1 MKTSY
6 SSQSKIKIKLREVV
20 YIKRRGRR
28 MIRSFG
34 SISVIQLRIFLPF
47 LENIRLLRNTN
58 PSMVFKVELRSMRSS
73 GENSLKKERYLNKWN
88 EAKSRLLW
96 KRNSRH
102 NWFPHSRGRCTD
114 WVVVC
119 RRSRVLFISCLIIR
133 TAPESFRFSHEAAAV
148 PTHCWLFFLFL
159 FLFFKAQLQ
168 HKRNRNAKYLKKKRT
183 WECFYYFP
191 VRRNG
196 RRRFYALCRPPV
208 KSLTIPPHFFILK
221 LDIDQQYLVH
231 WYS

>member
-73 GENSLKKERYLNKWN
+73 WENSLKKERYLNK
-88 EAKSRLLW
+88 
-96 KRNSRH
+96 
-102 NWFPHSRGRCTD
+102 
-114 WVVVC
+114 
-119 RRSRVLFISCLIIR
+119 
-133 TAPESFRFSHEAAAV
+133 
-148 PTHCWLFFLFL
+148 
-159 FLFFKAQLQ
+159 
-168 HKRNRNAKYLKKKRT
+168 
-183 WECFYYFP
+183 
-191 VRRNG
+191 
-196 RRRFYALCRPPV
+196 
-208 KSLTIPPHFFILK
+208 
-221 LDIDQQYLVH
+221 
-231 WYS
+231 